1 MVIKVKLYGN
11 LREKASRSAEGA
23 PGMVEIEDRGIKMVS
38 DVLNALN
45 IDEAETSHLFVNG
58 KYSGLRKKVK
68 NGDRVAIFPKNM
80 GLLYKWYFRRE
91 ENDQE

>member
-58 KYSGLRKKVK
+58 KYSGLQKKVK